1 MLGFSPLA
9 GAALA
14 DDFAADAGGGVS
26 VSVTGVAATGAV
38 GSVTTTADANT
49 SVTGVATTGA
59 VGSVS
64 VSVSGVGVTIVLSTD
79 AIIAYLGAVAVRALG
94 DISPSQDPAY
104 AEIAPEQTPV
114 YSGVNPAPGSTWT
127 RIVA

>member
-14 DDFAADAGGGVS
+14 DDFAADAGDG

-59 VGSVS
+59 VGTGSVGVS
-64 VSVSGVGVTIVLSTD
+64 VSVTIVLSTD

-94 DISPSQDPAY
+94 DISPSQDPVY

>member
-14 DDFAADAGGGVS
+14 DDFAADAGDG

-38 GSVTTTADANT
+38 GSV
-49 SVTGVATTGA
+49 SVG
-59 VGSVS
+59 VS
-64 VSVSGVGVTIVLSTD
+64 VSVTIVLSTD

-94 DISPSQDPAY
+94 DISPSQDPVY